1 MSHDS
6 RPRQYRRLML
16 GKGSKHA
23 AECFAGDFIGA
34 DFNINEDLTGRLP
47 DAWREFNDAY
57 IPKYLAANP
66 AKTKIGAGLACGAL
80 WVVGKGMHVGDI
92 VLCPDGEGT
101 YRVGEITGDYQYV
114 PGGILPHRRPVR
126 WLDVA
131 IPRSSMS
138 DALRGSAGSIGTIS
152 DISGH
157 REELERFIGSIARPS
172 IIATDETIEDPM
184 AFAMESHLE
193 HFIVENWEQ
202 TEFGQ
207 EFTIFEEDGEQTGKQ
222 YETPAGRMDI
232 VAISKDKKRLL
243 IIELKRGRT
252 SDVVVGQL
260 LRYMG
265 FAKETM
271 VEAGQEVHGAVIAL
285 EDDQKLRWAVS
296 AMPNVAFYRYQIQFR
311 LQKVK

>member
-6 RPRQYRRLML
+6 RTRQYRRLML

-23 AECFAGDFIGA
+23 SECFAGHFIGA
-34 DFNINEDLTGRLP
+34 DFNINEDLTGKLP

-66 AKTKIGAGLACGAL
+66 SKTKIGAGLACGAL
-80 WVVGKGMHVGDI
+80 WVVGKGMNVGDI
-92 VLCPDGEGT
+92 VLCPNGEGT

-138 DALRGSAGSIGTIS
+138 DALRNSAGSINTIS

-157 REELERFIGSIARPS
+157 REELERFIGSIARQP
-172 IIATDETIEDPM
+172 IIATDDTIEDPI

-207 EFTIFEEDGEQTGKQ
+207 EFTIFEEDGEQAGKQ